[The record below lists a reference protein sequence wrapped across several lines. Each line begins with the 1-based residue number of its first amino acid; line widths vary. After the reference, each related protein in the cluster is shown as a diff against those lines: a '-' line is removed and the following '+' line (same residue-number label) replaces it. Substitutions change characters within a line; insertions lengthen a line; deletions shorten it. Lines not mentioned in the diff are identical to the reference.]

1 LVNGAIDTADHK
13 IVQFQSW
20 ISRWIQ
26 IYSMCK
32 KDLPR
37 GSVSQ
42 EKLFD
47 KKTQRWHRSLK
58 QLQLF
63 PVSL

>member
-47 KKTQRWHRSLK
+47 KNTQRWHRSL
-58 QLQLF
+58 
-63 PVSL
+63 